1 MINKED
7 ITCEYI
13 KEPLCSN
20 NIEAWYICWCTE
32 LLQKRLINN
41 ITHRTLKEKDNW
53 WIIFEW
59 ACGRANTI
67 IGITIPTMNQLCK
80 ELNQEPISIIKDNIN
95 LLTQIIQSYLWDK
108 DPYLVSTNQ
117 YWNKGIN
124 RLEIT
129 LQRWIKKDDKE
140 EILQKYEKNL

>member
-1 MINKED
+1 MLKEED
-7 ITCEYI
+7 LIYEYI
-13 KEPLCSN
+13 QKPLCSN
-20 NIEAWYICWCTE
+20 NIERWNICWCTE

-41 ITHRTLKEKDNW
+41 ITHRTFKEKENW

-67 IGITIPTMNQLCK
+67 IGITIPIMNQLCE
-80 ELNQEPISIIKDNIN
+80 ELNQEPMSIIKDNIN
-95 LLTQIIQSYLWDK
+95 LLIQLTQSYLWEN

-117 YWNKGIN
+117 YWNKEIN

-129 LQRWIKKDDKE
+129 LQRWIRKDDKE
-140 EILQKYEKNL
+140 KLLKNL